1 MLDLIHNLDQMDLTD
16 LYSTLYP
23 RAAEYTFFLSVQRTF
38 SRVDHEIVL
47 SKFKKTENISSTFM
61 TIQYKIRYQQQNE
74 RKPEN

>member
-16 LYSTLYP
+16 LYRTLYP
-23 RAAEYTFFLSVQRTF
+23 RAAEYTLFLSVQRTF

-47 SKFKKTENISSTFM
+47 SKFKKAENISSTFM